1 MQIDTRRLWG
11 YIGRFTIVHVIV
23 YTVVAALFLAAQ
35 NTLPEPTQFAFETF
49 LPYYPIG
56 IISILGQILRSIILA
71 LVLYPFYDT
80 IVRSDRG
87 MLVLFGALWGISI
100 LGSVAPMPGSIE
112 GVIYTEIPLLAH
124 VIVLTVAA
132 VEVLVFSR
140 LFLLWERQSSVER
153 SYGEEG
159 VVNLE

>member
-1 MQIDTRRLWG
+1 MQMHTRKIWG
-11 YIGRFTIVHVIV
+11 YVGRFIIVHVVV
-23 YTVVAALFLAAQ
+23 YNVVAALFLAAQ
-35 NTLPEPTQFAFETF
+35 NSLPEPTQFAFETF

-124 VIVLTVAA
+124 VIVLAVAA

-140 LFLLWERQSSVER
+140 LFLLWERQSSVEVSQR
-153 SYGEEG
+153 KESLSHG
-159 VVNLE
+159 